1 MGPIHSPARNE
12 GRQASSAAFSSDNL
26 ISGPSLES
34 AVHYGGGG
42 GGGRGQGHWGTFSPQ
57 LILSGNSITN
67 LRGRTLDLRSNQ
79 ADNQEKASHSGRE
92 PEASSCSIIKYD
104 LPDVVSLTNENA
116 IDK

>member
-1 MGPIHSPARNE
+1 MEPIHSPARNE

-34 AVHYGGGG
+34 AAHYRGG

-57 LILSGNSITN
+57 LILPGNSIAN

-104 LPDVVSLTNENA
+104 LTDVVSLTNENA

>member
-12 GRQASSAAFSSDNL
+12 GSQASSAAFSSDNL

-34 AVHYGGGG
+34 AAHYRGGCVW
-42 GGGRGQGHWGTFSPQ
+42 QGHWGTFSPQ
-57 LILSGNSITN
+57 LILPGNSITN

-104 LPDVVSLTNENA
+104 LTDVVSLTNENA